1 MLECTARL
9 EEDIFCRSP
18 HHPLLIFGAQEG
30 QAIENEI
37 ERLRISVGRLHLKW
51 RIGPPHQPL
60 GSVGPV
66 QSMNHG
72 DQIIEW
78 GPLLAQRVECR
89 YLDIRLRVPGDV
101 TKSLH
106 ILLAYDAV

>member
-51 RIGPPHQPL
+51 GEALGYAGKKDEAKGQFARAAQLDLTGAGKVELARQSPH
-60 GSVGPV
+60 
-66 QSMNHG
+66 
-72 DQIIEW
+72 
-78 GPLLAQRVECR
+78 A
-89 YLDIRLRVPGDV
+89 
-101 TKSLH
+101 
-106 ILLAYDAV
+106 